1 MDVDGYRARPQL
13 PRHGPG
19 QPFLKGPVPLAW
31 LSRAAGLP
39 GKALAVAL
47 ALWYAA
53 GLTKG
58 ATVLLSRRLLR
69 LFHVGRHAAGCALV
83 NLERSGLVSVERGR
97 GRCPRVT
104 LLPPPRCTG
113 CGADAR

>member
-1 MDVDGYRARPQL
+1 MDVDRYRAMPQL
-13 PRHGPG
+13 PRHAPG

-31 LSRAAGLP
+31 LSRAAGRP

-53 GLTKG
+53 GLTQG

-69 LFHVGRHAAGCALV
+69 LFHVGRHAAGRALE
-83 NLERSGLVSVERGR
+83 NLACSGLVAVDRGR

-104 LLPPPRCTG
+104 ILSPPSGEAP
-113 CGADAR
+113 